1 VLRTVVLFL
10 LIVAPAVVRA
20 EVMDKEAGFSDL
32 VLLGVLGI
40 VGAYLAARYRP
51 WFLVALFFYPGLF
64 FVAHLMELLDP
75 SVGPAMRTELG
86 SHYWLYSAL
95 SWLAP
100 AISLATGLLGYL
112 VRRRVQVVAQ
122 T

>member
-86 SHYWLYSAL
+86 SLYWLYSAL
-95 SWLAP
+95 SWFAP
-100 AISLATGLLGYL
+100 AISLGSGLLGYL